1 MRTENRGVANAKSI
15 RSKAKP
21 KKKPGFP
28 TRFAALVGGSLL
40 LIAAL
45 SLINLSP
52 TLSHLDAEL
61 ISGPKTGNYHEI
73 AERLR
78 TSASKLDGHLGNHV
92 SNGSVENLDRL
103 IAEKDNCAIAFAM
116 VQDGVA
122 PKPGHD
128 LELIARLPKSES
140 VFILGRTASSLQRFA
155 DMRGLR
161 VGIGQTGSGTDHLTR
176 SIFESPDFLP
186 LALQMENFEQS
197 DQLARIKDGRL
208 DLAVFVLDEDATLIR
223 TAMREGL
230 QMASFEHLDII
241 ARHFPFVSHGRIG
254 AGQYD
259 PIRVVPPVDRRVLRV
274 DTLIVGNKCASRTE
288 TIALLSLLQREFP
301 TLLSHNSDN
310 GGSAYFPTSAAS
322 HAYMVNGGPEWADT
336 HVPWLVDIM
345 PISNW
350 FYVVMAISILFNVMT
365 STHKF
370 RLWRID
376 AKRERAQQVFR
387 DILGSH
393 LTPAEMQDL
402 TPTAKHLETE
412 NISKIDSALSDLDR
426 LRDKCRAQENS
437 PMVPMGQELAYRYQ
451 EEQME
456 LTLTAVREF
465 RRKIDDL
472 RIDAGGDSHL
482 SAESDSADTDDA

>member
-1 MRTENRGVANAKSI
+1 MSAAK
-15 RSKAKP
+15 RELV
-21 KKKPGFP
+21 KKRGFP

-52 TLSHLDAEL
+52 TLSHLDAEIL
-61 ISGPKTGNYHEI
+61 SGPKTGNYHEI
-73 AERLR
+73 AQRLQA
-78 TSASKLDGHLGNHV
+78 SASRQEGHLGNHA
-92 SNGSVENLDRL
+92 SNGSVQNLERL
-103 IAEKDNCAIAFAM
+103 IAEKENCAVAYAM

-122 PKPGHD
+122 PRAGHN

-140 VFILGRTASSLQRFA
+140 VFILGKDASRLQRFE

-161 VGIGQTGSGTDHLTR
+161 VGIGQEGSGTDHLAR

-186 LALQMENFEQS
+186 LGLQMQNFEHE
-197 DQLARIKDGRL
+197 DQLARIKDG
-208 DLAVFVLDEDATLIR
+208 TLIR

-241 ARHFPFVSHGRIG
+241 ARQIPFVSHGRIG

-259 PIRVVPPVDRRVLRV
+259 PIAVVPPQDRRVLRV

-288 TIALLSLLQREFP
+288 TIALLSLLQSEFP
-301 TLLSHNSDN
+301 RLLAHNSDH
-310 GGSAYFPTSAAS
+310 GGSAYFPTSSAS
-322 HAYMVNGGPEWADT
+322 QSYMVNGGPEWADT

-365 STHKF
+365 SAHKF

-387 DILGSH
+387 DILGSR
-393 LTPAEMQDL
+393 LTPPEMHAL
-402 TPTAKHLETE
+402 MPSAKHLEAE
-412 NISKIDSALSDLDR
+412 NITKIDQAIEELDE
-426 LRDKCRAQENS
+426 LRDTCRKQENS
-437 PMVPMGQELAYRYQ
+437 ALVPMGQELAYRYQ

-465 RRKIDDL
+465 RRKINEA
-472 RIDAGGDSHL
+472 RGNEARVDAGAGS
-482 SAESDSADTDDA
+482 SADTDNG